1 MNALSTRPRN
11 LCFAISVTGLI
22 MFVIGCLV
30 AKNGNCSV
38 MGIGSAASLMVVL
51 FGLVGA
57 GRCAFAR
64 RQKMEEE
71 AAAAAAVAA
80 GLGLEAGS
88 KEEAGIIRMLEF
100 GSHLDLERM
109 QATLPLDNISY
120 RRESAI

>member
-64 RQKMEEE
+64 RQKMEEDE
-71 AAAAAAVAA
+71 AAQTA
-80 GLGLEAGS
+80 EAPADTPA
-88 KEEAGIIRMLEF
+88 EEGKVLN
-100 GSHLDLERM
+100 
-109 QATLPLDNISY
+109 LPDVPKRNDHQ
-120 RRESAI
+120 